1 MRFVKLNSN
10 RFLLTLFYSQLIG
23 FAGISAGTFYVGSG
37 VFNSHLFLIRLQEN
51 SWPSERGLKP
61 VNAEKGNE
69 HATIDWGSY
78 PGQSIVMG
86 RAALKRKQQS
96 DLTNDARLQPAHENF
111 HDDIRPHNYRH
122 LKVKGSHK
130 RLRET
135 SHRFAI
141 SPTP

>member
-78 PGQSIVMG
+78 PGQSIVTG
-86 RAALKRKQQS
+86 RAAPERKPPS
-96 DLTNDARLQPAHENF
+96 DLAKGRRQQPAHGKF
-111 HDDIRPHNYRH
+111 PCLCPIAQPPHSKSRKSQH
-122 LKVKGSHK
+122 PCQLA
-130 RLRET
+130 T
-135 SHRFAI
+135 SPPEPH
-141 SPTP
+141 